1 MAVALAAVSSPAA
14 ISPAAEAPSAPVESM
29 PQPAMGEAPMAV
41 ATHDPHA
48 VSARPIMVRQP
59 EFPVDARLDG
69 IEGWVRFTYVIGRD
83 GAVKSVDIVD
93 AKPRN
98 VFEPAVRKAVRS
110 WRFEPILIDGVPA
123 ERQITQTIEFAL
135 GRAQRDEEV
144 CYYETGTRICR
155 EREPH

>member
-1 MAVALAAVSSPAA
+1 M
-14 ISPAAEAPSAPVESM
+14 I
-29 PQPAMGEAPMAV
+29 
-41 ATHDPHA
+41 
-48 VSARPIMVRQP
+48 RQP

-83 GAVKSVDIVD
+83 GTVKSVEIVD

-135 GRAQRDEEV
+135 GRAQRDEDI

-155 EREPH
+155 ERAPH